1 MKKILKIVAM
11 LLAIPMMFG
20 AVACGGTPPPP
31 ADAEYEVNY
40 SALDKNASGT
50 IKVMRPANV
59 IEDSILDAWIAG
71 FKAEYPNVTVVKT
84 PVDIN
89 SYNSTVQK
97 QFQANQL
104 ADILWC
110 NSTNMYYLIAND
122 IALDLDCFMADTEA
136 ATGFDWKF
144 DDKEDDFTD
153 EFNMMGVHD
162 GSRYAIP
169 RSIDSVVCLY
179 MKDTVAAAGVNMAQY
194 KDGWTME
201 EFKTEALK
209 VREYMVDEFGSNYYP
224 LDPYLEWGSVAWP
237 IVKSLG
243 GEFIGSNGQFA
254 LTEAKA
260 DEVHAFVNDLTDN
273 GIVAPYGV
281 SAGNSFEGGT
291 GAFLWQSTT
300 VGNFQENLTL
310 KDRFDVVPFPT
321 IGDNPAVG
329 TGFAGYAIN
338 SKVANDQDRLNLVS
352 AFMAYLMSYDGQ
364 QKLADTKEN
373 GGAGWNSVSIR
384 ADLGI
389 DNTDANWHKQYSE
402 DFNMAAYTANSQY
415 KVGVEFL
422 GNADATYSE
431 DIIAALV
438 SYVGGYCKRETSSA
452 AYAMLQDDMDEVF
465 NSI

>member
-71 FKAEYPNVTVVKT
+71 FKAEYPNVTVIKTNVEISSYSASVKM
-84 PVDIN
+84 
-89 SYNSTVQK
+89 
-97 QFQANQL
+97 QFQANAL
-104 ADILWC
+104 ADIIWC
-110 NSTNMYYLIAND
+110 NSTNMYDLVAND
-122 IALDLDCFMADTEA
+122 IALNLDGFMSDTED

-153 EFNMMGVHD
+153 EFNMMGMYD

-169 RSIDSVVCLY
+169 RAIDSVVCYY
-179 MKDTVAAAGVNMAQY
+179 MKDTVAAAGVNMTQY

-201 EFKTEALK
+201 QFKTEAIK
-209 VREYMVDEFGSNYYP
+209 VREYFVNEGYSNYYP
-224 LDPYLEWGSVAWP
+224 LDPYLEWESVAWP

-243 GEFIGSNGQFA
+243 GEFIGSDGEFA
-254 LTEAKA
+254 LTETKA
-260 DEVHAFVNDLTDN
+260 NEVHAFVNDFIDN
-273 GIVAPYGV
+273 GIVAPYGAF
-281 SAGNSFEGGT
+281 AGSNFLGGT
-291 GAFLWQSTT
+291 GAFMWQSST
-300 VGNFQENLTL
+300 VGDFQENITL
-310 KDRFDVVPFPT
+310 KDKFDVVPFPT

-329 TGFAGYAIN
+329 MGFAGYAIN
-338 SKVANDQDRLNLVS
+338 SKVANDQNKLNLVS

-364 QKLADTKEN
+364 QKLAYDIES
-373 GGAGWNSVSIR
+373 GGAGLDAVSIR

-389 DNTDANWHKQYSE
+389 DNTDANWHKRYNN
-402 DFNMAAYTANSQY
+402 FNMAAYVANSQY

-422 GNADATYSE
+422 GYNATYSK
-431 DIIAALV
+431 DIIGALNA
-438 SYVGGYCKRETSSA
+438 YVGDYCKRKTNSE
-452 AYAMLQDDMDEVF
+452 AYAMLQEDMYDIF